1 MLRIIRVND
10 EEELNKVRDQARL
23 ISEELGM
30 QKEFIKLNKIISA
43 LLTTYPSN
51 LPAGKAGILKSPVIA
66 VRAFGAPYDTARLE
80 LFETLFQELSLQ
92 EFEYREEQNTSNKS
106 FRNFAFFESYF
117 SNYIEGTVFEVEE
130 AKQIIATQQPLP
142 QRNEDS
148 HDHRFSYQLKCL
160 IFSIQFIITA
170 T

>member
-1 MLRIIRVND
+1 M
-10 EEELNKVRDQARL
+10 
-23 ISEELGM
+23 
-30 QKEFIKLNKIISA
+30 
-43 LLTTYPSN
+43 
-51 LPAGKAGILKSPVIA
+51 
-66 VRAFGAPYDTARLE
+66 RAFGAPYDTARLE

-148 HDHRFSYQLKCL
+148 HDVLGTYQIVSNKKEMSIIPESPEELLTILKYRHKVL
-160 IFSIQFIITA
+160 LSSRTDKNPGEFKIRTILQGRLYL
-170 T
+170 